1 MYYIYI
7 LSNYTN
13 VTVYV
18 GVTNDLERRLWEH
31 RHHTDPYSF
40 TAKYHVDKLVY
51 YETTTDIRAAL
62 EREKQLKSWN
72 RRKKNELIQR
82 MNPMWHDLSP
92 QSSDMV
98 LQYMSK

>member
-1 MYYIYI
+1 MYYVYI
-7 LSNYTN
+7 LSNDTN

-31 RHHTDPYSF
+31 RPHTDPYSF

-62 EREKQLKSWN
+62 EREKQLKSWS

-92 QSSDMV
+92 NPLIRSNNI
-98 LQYMSK
+98 

>member
-1 MYYIYI
+1 MYYVYI
-7 LSNYTN
+7 LSNDTN

-40 TAKYHVDKLVY
+40 TAKYHV
-51 YETTTDIRAAL
+51 AL

-92 QSSDMV
+92 NPLIRSNNI
-98 LQYMSK
+98 

>member
-1 MYYIYI
+1 MYYVYI
-7 LSNYTN
+7 LYNDTN

-92 QSSDMV
+92 NPLIRSNNI
-98 LQYMSK
+98 

>member
-1 MYYIYI
+1 MYYVYI
-7 LSNYTN
+7 LSNDTN

-82 MNPMWHDLSP
+82 MNPCGTICPPNPLIRSNNI
-92 QSSDMV
+92 
-98 LQYMSK
+98 

>member
-1 MYYIYI
+1 MYYVYI
-7 LSNYTN
+7 LSNDTN

-31 RHHTDPYSF
+31 RHHTGPYSF

-92 QSSDMV
+92 NPLIRSNNI
-98 LQYMSK
+98 

>member
-31 RHHTDPYSF
+31 RHQTHIALQQNIMWISLST
-40 TAKYHVDKLVY
+40 TKLRR
-51 YETTTDIRAAL
+51 IF
-62 EREKQLKSWN
+62 ERPLNGKNSSSLGIEE
-72 RRKKNELIQR
+72 RR
-82 MNPMWHDLSP
+82 
-92 QSSDMV
+92 
-98 LQYMSK
+98 MS

>member
-1 MYYIYI
+1 MYYVYI

-40 TAKYHVDKLVY
+40 TAKYHVISLSTTKLRR
-51 YETTTDIRAAL
+51 IF
-62 EREKQLKSWN
+62 ERPLNGKNSSSLGIEE
-72 RRKKNELIQR
+72 RR
-82 MNPMWHDLSP
+82 
-92 QSSDMV
+92 
-98 LQYMSK
+98 MS

>member
-7 LSNYTN
+7 LSNDTN

-31 RHHTDPYSF
+31 RHHTD
-40 TAKYHVDKLVY
+40 
-51 YETTTDIRAAL
+51 L

-92 QSSDMV
+92 QSSD
-98 LQYMSK
+98 KE

>member
-7 LSNYTN
+7 LSNDTN

-51 YETTTDIRAAL
+51 YET
-62 EREKQLKSWN
+62 
-72 RRKKNELIQR
+72 
-82 MNPMWHDLSP
+82 
-92 QSSDMV
+92 
-98 LQYMSK
+98 

>member
-1 MYYIYI
+1 MYYVYI
-7 LSNYTN
+7 LSNDTN

-31 RHHTDPYSF
+31 RHHIDPYSF

-92 QSSDMV
+92 NPLIRSNNI
-98 LQYMSK
+98 

>member
-1 MYYIYI
+1 VYYIYI

-51 YETTTDIRAAL
+51 YETTTDIRVAL

-92 QSSDMV
+92 QSSD
-98 LQYMSK
+98 KE

>member
-1 MYYIYI
+1 MIWSADSGSI
-7 LSNYTN
+7 AITQTHIALQQ
-13 VTVYV
+13 
-18 GVTNDLERRLWEH
+18 
-31 RHHTDPYSF
+31 
-40 TAKYHVDKLVY
+40 KYHVDKLVY

-92 QSSDMV
+92 QSSD
-98 LQYMSK
+98 KE